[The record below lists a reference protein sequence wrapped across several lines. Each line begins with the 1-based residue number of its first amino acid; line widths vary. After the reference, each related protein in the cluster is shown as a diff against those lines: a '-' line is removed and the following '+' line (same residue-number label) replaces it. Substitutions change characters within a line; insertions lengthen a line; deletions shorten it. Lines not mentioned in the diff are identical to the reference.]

1 MNFAVL
7 ASGRG
12 SNLKAIIEA
21 VKKGTIK
28 AHLKAVFSDK
38 KDAYALEHAREAKI
52 PAVFIN
58 PKDFNDRESFDRAV
72 VERLHELN
80 IDFVV
85 LAGYMRLLRQLF
97 YPAIP

>member
-21 VKKGTIK
+21 VKSGTIK

-38 KDAYALEHAREAKI
+38 KDAYALEHARGPKSQRFLSIPKI
-52 PAVFIN
+52 LMIGNLMTGP
-58 PKDFNDRESFDRAV
+58 
-72 VERLHELN
+72 LLN
-80 IDFVV
+80 VCRS
-85 LAGYMRLLRQLF
+85 LK
-97 YPAIP
+97 